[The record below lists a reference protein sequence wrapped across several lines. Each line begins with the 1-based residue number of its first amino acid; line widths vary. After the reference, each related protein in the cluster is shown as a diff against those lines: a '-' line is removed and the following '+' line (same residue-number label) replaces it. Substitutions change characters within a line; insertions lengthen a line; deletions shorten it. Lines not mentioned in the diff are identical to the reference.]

1 MHDDIDRAKFGDA
14 AAPKRIFAGGQNA
27 VLDSIS
33 SRETMKN
40 AFYTSLDMLTISFVR
55 TGLPGTFLELDRFD
69 DEINIG
75 AFKHFRRN
83 ATEIWSL
90 ERC

>member
-1 MHDDIDRAKFGDA
+1 
-14 AAPKRIFAGGQNA
+14 
-27 VLDSIS
+27 
-33 SRETMKN
+33 MKN

-69 DEINIG
+69 DEINRG